1 MTRPVLVTGATG
13 FIGREIVRRLLA
25 CGRPVL
31 ALARGRDGV
40 PAPERVIAAVGG
52 LPGAA
57 SLEVVEGDLEAPDCG
72 LGADQWRRL
81 RATVKTVIH
90 CAGDT
95 TFSPE
100 ALAPY
105 TAGHIDGPLR
115 LLHGLAGGRLRR
127 WAHLSTAYVCGRR
140 SGTVLEREGDVGQDF
155 HNTYERVK
163 LESETVMRAAALPLG
178 LDITVFRPSIVVG
191 EAPATSGGNPSNLFF
206 SFIRMVAALA
216 EHPNGRKTR
225 LRIEAAPRAPFNIV
239 PIGYVAAA
247 VIALAECPEA
257 AGETFHLVVR
267 DAPTQAEM
275 LVMITERLGIHGLS
289 FVDPL
294 TASVLDPSPIERAVA
309 RMLEPYRPYLT
320 QHVRFDDSSTARL
333 LDRCVVPR
341 AILSPDAVHRLI
353 DLALVTRRRAVR
365 RGAVH
370 GEVRR

>member
-25 CGRPVL
+25 SGRPVV
-31 ALARGRDGV
+31 ALARDRDGMT
-40 PAPERVIAAVGG
+40 ALGRVSAAIGG
-52 LPGAA
+52 LPAAA
-57 SLEVVEGDLEAPDCG
+57 SLDVVEGDLAARDCG

-81 RATVKTVIH
+81 RTTVETVIH

-105 TAGHIDGPLR
+105 TAGHIDGPLY

-140 SGTVLEREGDVGQDF
+140 SGTVLEREGDIGQEF

-163 LESETVMRAAALPLG
+163 LESETVMRAAALPIG

-216 EHPNGRKTR
+216 EHPNGGGTR

-239 PIGYVAAA
+239 PVGYVAAA

-267 DAPTQAEM
+267 DAPTQAEI
-275 LVMITERLGIHGLS
+275 LVMITERLGVHGLS
-289 FVDPL
+289 LVDPL
-294 TASVLDPSPIERAVA
+294 TASLLDPSPFERAVA
-309 RMLEPYRPYLT
+309 QMLEAYRPYLT
-320 QHVRFDDSSTARL
+320 QHVRFDDSTTGRL

-341 AILSPDAVHRLI
+341 ATLSLDAVHRLI
-353 DLALVTRRRAVR
+353 DLALVIRRRAVR

-370 GEVRR
+370 DEVRR

>member
-1 MTRPVLVTGATG
+1 VLVTGATG

-25 CGRPVL
+25 SGRPVL
-31 ALARGRDGV
+31 ALARDRDGV
-40 PAPERVIAAVGG
+40 PALGRVIDAVGG
-52 LPGAA
+52 VPPVTGLD
-57 SLEVVEGDLEAPDCG
+57 VVEADLAAPDCG

-81 RATVKTVIH
+81 RATVETVIH

-105 TAGHIDGPLR
+105 TAGHIDGPLY

-140 SGTVLEREGDVGQDF
+140 SGTVLEREGDIGQQF

-163 LESETVMRAAALPLG
+163 LESETVMRAAALPIG

-216 EHPNGRKTR
+216 EHPNGGGTR

-239 PIGYVAAA
+239 PVGYVAAA

-267 DAPTQAEM
+267 DAPTQAEI
-275 LVMITERLGIHGLS
+275 LVMITERLGVHGLS
-289 FVDPL
+289 LVDPL
-294 TASVLDPSPIERAVA
+294 TASLLDPSPFERAVA
-309 RMLEPYRPYLT
+309 QMLEAYRPYLT
-320 QHVRFDDSSTARL
+320 QHVRFDDSTTARL

-341 AILSPDAVHRLI
+341 ATLSLDAVHRLI
-353 DLALVTRRRAVR
+353 DLALVTRRRAVS

-370 GEVRR
+370 DEVRQ